1 MTLVDK
7 PLTQY
12 AANEARDAGITRFI
26 FVTSRGKGALED
38 YFYYPPQIKAK
49 YAKKVK
55 NRCRF

>member
-7 PLTQY
+7 PLAQY
-12 AANEARDAGITRFI
+12 AINEARDAGITRFI
-26 FVTSRGKGALED
+26 LVTSKGKGTLEY
-38 YFYYPPQIKAK
+38 YFYYAPQIRAN